1 MSEPYAS
8 SLGGAAR
15 AHCIFFADRV
25 APDILIFKHLLVVLL
40 GLSSRTSHCRRAL
53 SLAHFGVMTDMD
65 VPLIAPD
72 QDRIHPPGP
81 LQFTIVF
88 SLDQSIDDREARVE
102 DTFEHLG
109 LRRKQ
114 LVDILY
120 AVKVPLSQLLCP
132 PIAHLHRSL
141 IDYNEE
147 IDPEGR
153 YFFVIFSRRVFDLIQ
168 DSTAGS
174 DMTIDLV
181 QDGSDPELTRH
192 VPLTIEM
199 YPATDLVD
207 IFGRLFDQVQRQEE
221 RLGRLQEEHSR
232 LRNRIGLVTEYLA
245 TQDEHA
251 ARTFGLLLHG

>member
-1 MSEPYAS
+1 M
-8 SLGGAAR
+8 
-15 AHCIFFADRV
+15 
-25 APDILIFKHLLVVLL
+25 
-40 GLSSRTSHCRRAL
+40 
-53 SLAHFGVMTDMD
+53 
-65 VPLIAPD
+65 
-72 QDRIHPPGP
+72 
-81 LQFTIVF
+81 
-88 SLDQSIDDREARVE
+88 
-102 DTFEHLG
+102 
-109 LRRKQ
+109 
-114 LVDILY
+114 DILY

-199 YPATDLVD
+199 YP
-207 IFGRLFDQVQRQEE
+207 EE
-221 RLGRLQEEHSR
+221 RLGRLQEEHAR

-251 ARTFGLLLHG
+251 ARTFGFLLHG

>member
-1 MSEPYAS
+1 M
-8 SLGGAAR
+8 
-15 AHCIFFADRV
+15 
-25 APDILIFKHLLVVLL
+25 
-40 GLSSRTSHCRRAL
+40 
-53 SLAHFGVMTDMD
+53 
-65 VPLIAPD
+65 
-72 QDRIHPPGP
+72 
-81 LQFTIVF
+81 
-88 SLDQSIDDREARVE
+88 
-102 DTFEHLG
+102 
-109 LRRKQ
+109 
-114 LVDILY
+114 DILY

-221 RLGRLQEEHSR
+221 RLGRLQEEHAR

>member
-109 LRRKQ
+109 L
-114 LVDILY
+114 
-120 AVKVPLSQLLCP
+120 
-132 PIAHLHRSL
+132 
-141 IDYNEE
+141 
-147 IDPEGR
+147 
-153 YFFVIFSRRVFDLIQ
+153 
-168 DSTAGS
+168 
-174 DMTIDLV
+174 
-181 QDGSDPELTRH
+181 
-192 VPLTIEM
+192 
-199 YPATDLVD
+199 
-207 IFGRLFDQVQRQEE
+207 
-221 RLGRLQEEHSR
+221 
-232 LRNRIGLVTEYLA
+232 
-245 TQDEHA
+245 
-251 ARTFGLLLHG
+251 